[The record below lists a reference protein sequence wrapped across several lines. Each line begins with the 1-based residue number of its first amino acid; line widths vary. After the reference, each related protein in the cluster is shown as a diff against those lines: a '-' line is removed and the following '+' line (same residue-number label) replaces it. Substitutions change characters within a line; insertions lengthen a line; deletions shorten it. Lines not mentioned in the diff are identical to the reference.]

1 MSILSFPY
9 DSEYPKIQSL
19 YKRDKKGKIIL
30 DDYSI
35 NIFKYLR
42 QAPWEAREKING
54 TNIRLDIRIDGDNIE
69 YWFKGRAKNS
79 IIPEDLLT
87 FLNSLVTKEAINNA
101 FASDK
106 HRDLYITIHG
116 EGIGYNI
123 ESNLLQL
130 PEGTFDFLVFD
141 IHINVWWLSW
151 SKVCDICSKLGL
163 KTVPNFGFMT
173 INEAE
178 EIVEKG
184 FRTHTEYNG
193 NAEGIV
199 LVGVEGILD
208 RHGRRLITKL
218 KTKDYV
224 K

>member
-30 DDYSI
+30 EDYSE
-35 NIFKYLR
+35 NVFKYLR
-42 QAPWEAREKING
+42 QTPWEAKEKVDG
-54 TNIRLDIRIDGDNIE
+54 TNIRLDIRIDGNNIE

-79 IIPEDLLT
+79 IISKDLLT
-87 FLNSLVTKEAINNA
+87 SLSSLITKESINSA
-101 FASDK
+101 FVSDK
-106 HRDLYITIHG
+106 NRDLYITIHG
-116 EGIGYNI
+116 EDIGYNI
-123 ESNLLQL
+123 QSNPLQL
-130 PEGTFDFLVFD
+130 PDGAFDFLVFD
-141 IHINVWWLSW
+141 MHINTWWLQW
-151 SKVCDICSKLGL
+151 SEVCDICSKLGL
-163 KTVPNFGFMT
+163 KTVPHFGFMT

-178 EIVEKG
+178 EVVEKG

-208 RHGRRLITKL
+208 RRGRRLITKL

>member
-1 MSILSFPY
+1 M
-9 DSEYPKIQSL
+9 
-19 YKRDKKGKIIL
+19 
-30 DDYSI
+30 
-35 NIFKYLR
+35 
-42 QAPWEAREKING
+42 
-54 TNIRLDIRIDGDNIE
+54 
-69 YWFKGRAKNS
+69 
-79 IIPEDLLT
+79 
-87 FLNSLVTKEAINNA
+87 NSLVTKEAINNA

-178 EIVEKG
+178 EVVNSG
-184 FRTHTEYNG
+184 FESHTEYSG

-199 LVGVEGILD
+199 LIGVEGICD
-208 RHGRRLITKL
+208 RRGARLITKL

-224 K
+224 ECYRRKTASLS

>member
-1 MSILSFPY
+1 M
-9 DSEYPKIQSL
+9 
-19 YKRDKKGKIIL
+19 
-30 DDYSI
+30 
-35 NIFKYLR
+35 
-42 QAPWEAREKING
+42 
-54 TNIRLDIRIDGDNIE
+54 
-69 YWFKGRAKNS
+69 
-79 IIPEDLLT
+79 LT
-87 FLNSLVTKEAINNA
+87 FLNNLVTKESINSA
-101 FASDK
+101 FVSDK
-106 HRDLYITIHG
+106 NRDLYITIYG

-123 ESNLLQL
+123 QSNPLQL
-130 PEGTFDFLVFD
+130 PDDAFDFLVFD
-141 IHINVWWLSW
+141 IHINTWWLQW
-151 SKVCDICSKLGL
+151 SEVCDICSKLGL
-163 KTVPNFGFMT
+163 KTVPHFGLMT

-208 RHGRRLITKL
+208 RRGRRLITKL

>member
-9 DSEYPKIQSL
+9 DSEYPTIQSL
-19 YKRDKKGKIIL
+19 YKRDKKGKIIPE
-30 DDYSI
+30 DYSE
-35 NIFKYLR
+35 NVFKYLR
-42 QAPWEAREKING
+42 QTPWEAKEKVDG
-54 TNIRLDIRIDGDNIE
+54 TNIRLDIRIDGNNIE
-69 YWFKGRAKNS
+69 YWFKGRNKESVIPKN
-79 IIPEDLLT
+79 LLM
-87 FLNSLVTKEAINNA
+87 FLNSLITKEAIDEA
-101 FASDK
+101 FASNK

-116 EGIGYNI
+116 EGIGHNI
-123 ESNLLQL
+123 QSNPLQL
-130 PEGTFDFLVFD
+130 PERAFDFLVFD
-141 IHINVWWLSW
+141 IHINVWWLQW
-151 SKVCDICSKLGL
+151 SNVCDICSKLGL
-163 KTVPNFGFMT
+163 KVVPHFGLMT

-208 RHGRRLITKL
+208 RRGRRLITKL